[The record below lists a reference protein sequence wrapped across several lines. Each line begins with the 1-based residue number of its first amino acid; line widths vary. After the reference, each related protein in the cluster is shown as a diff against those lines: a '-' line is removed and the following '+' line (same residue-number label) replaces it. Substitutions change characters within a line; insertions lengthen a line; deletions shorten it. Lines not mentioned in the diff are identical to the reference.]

1 MQRTVAIED
10 GIQGLRTHLE
20 QEGFQVVDLADRPNN
35 ADAIILSGLDENML
49 GDQTRVSDG
58 FVINARG
65 RQPERVWPA
74 CRCAARPRRLPG
86 AAGFPS
92 LPGDT
97 VTASPAVA
105 IRTRPGRG

>member
-65 RQPERVWPA
+65 RQPEEIIYD
-74 CRCAARPRRLPG
+74 LKKH
-86 AAGFPS
+86 FI
-92 LPGDT
+92 LMH
-97 VTASPAVA
+97 
-105 IRTRPGRG
+105 